1 VKTVKYKAKVVL
13 DHTTGPVTIEITAAT
28 AEVTAFAA
36 NSIKGHF
43 TRVQTAGKPQPKPV
57 DVTNSDRMFYD
68 FLRDF
73 FRLRRR

>member
-1 VKTVKYKAKVVL
+1 MKYKAKVVL
-13 DHTTGPVTIEITAAT
+13 DHATGPVIIEVTGAT
-28 AEVTAFAA
+28 AEVAAFAA

-43 TRVQTAGKPQPKPV
+43 TRVQTAGKPQPKPIQI
-57 DVTNSDRMFYD
+57 TESDRMFYD